1 MSPDVAYERA
11 GGLTPL
17 ISRRVGQNH
26 ELLGWIAGMG
36 DCISYGVGVRVC
48 VFFLSV
54 LWSSQVRGAPRRH
67 SLRWALPLSSIIK
80 LLVGVYWIF
89 FSSSFL
95 LPRVLQPG
103 VGAPLARWFVCKFD
117 IPPVPYIHTHQVI
130 DSEKKKKLGKEFPKF
145 ILSLLLLFIRCS
157 RHPSPLPSYHDYTTD
172 RVFVFVR
179 ARPCP

>member
-89 FSSSFL
+89 FF
-95 LPRVLQPG
+95 
-103 VGAPLARWFVCKFD
+103 FF
-117 IPPVPYIHTHQVI
+117 
-130 DSEKKKKLGKEFPKF
+130 FP
-145 ILSLLLLFIRCS
+145 SA
-157 RHPSPLPSYHDYTTD
+157 PSPLAGRWRTFSSLV
-172 RVFVFVR
+172 RV
-179 ARPCP
+179 